1 VVFER
6 AAIDGVMLIIPKRF
20 GDLRGYFVETFRSD
34 LFESEIGPFTFVQD
48 NRSFSARVGTVRG
61 LHYQLRPR
69 AQGKLVSCPEGALLD
84 VAVDI
89 RAGSLTYGRSVMVE
103 LSAENAC
110 QLWVPPGFAHGFCT
124 LRPDTVIS
132 YKVTDFR
139 SPEHERGLAWDDPA
153 LGIDWPITPEEAILS
168 EKDRMHPKLADIDAN
183 FVYVADDARA
193 SVA

>member
-1 VVFER
+1 
-6 AAIDGVMLIIPKRF
+6 MLIFPERF
-20 GDLRGYFVETFRSD
+20 GDVRGYFVETFRAD
-34 LFESEIGPFTFVQD
+34 LFEAKIGRFTFVQD

-89 RAGSLTYGRSVMVE
+89 RAGSPTYGQSVLTE

-110 QLWVPPGFAHGFCT
+110 QLWIPPGFAHGFCT
-124 LRPDTVIS
+124 LRPDTVIN

-139 SPEHERGLAWDDPA
+139 SPEHERGLAWDDPS
-153 LGIDWPITPEEAILS
+153 LGIDWRIKPEDAILS
-168 EKDRMHPKLADIDAN
+168 EKDRTHPKLADIDAN
-183 FVYVADDARA
+183 FVYVANDGRA

>member
-1 VVFER
+1 
-6 AAIDGVMLIIPKRF
+6 MLIIPKRF

-34 LFESEIGPFTFVQD
+34 LFEAEIGRFTFVQD
-48 NRSFSARVGTVRG
+48 NRSFSSRVGTVRG

-89 RAGSLTYGRSVMVE
+89 RSGSPTYGLSVTVE
-103 LSAENAC
+103 LTAENAC
-110 QLWVPPGFAHGFCT
+110 QLWIPPGFAHGFCT

-153 LGIDWPITPEEAILS
+153 LCIDWPTTSAEAILS
-168 EKDRMHPKLADIDAN
+168 EKDRTHPNLADIDSN
-183 FVYVADDARA
+183 FVYVADDHRA